1 MRIFQ
6 VETTLVA
13 TARISKLEN
22 RRLLVLREKSGSKQV
37 AVDPVGCKE
46 GDWVIA
52 VGSSAA
58 KDAAGHKDYPSD
70 LTIVG
75 IIDYWTEDGSPKAG
89 AL

>member
-1 MRIFQ
+1 MKVFQ
-6 VETTLVA
+6 VEGTLVA
-13 TARISKLEN
+13 TSRISGLEN
-22 RRLLVLREKSGSKQV
+22 RRLLVVKERGGNLQV

-58 KDAAGHKDYPSD
+58 KDAAGHKEYPSD

-75 IIDYWTEDGSPKAG
+75 IIDYWEEPAQLG
-89 AL
+89 AAR

>member
-1 MRIFQ
+1 MKIFQ
-6 VETTLVA
+6 VEGTLVA

-22 RRLLVLREKSGSKQV
+22 RRLLVLREKNGSRSV
-37 AVDPVGCKE
+37 AVDPVGCKK

-75 IIDYWTEDGSPKAG
+75 IIDHWDNESTEEKR
-89 AL
+89 